1 MCKASNVFE
10 RLYNETHFSNIDA
23 ISYIIFEFQNDLK
36 HNHTYIE
43 SFELDL
49 RM

>member
-23 ISYIIFEFQNDLK
+23 ISNMNFDFENDLK
-36 HNHTYIE
+36 RIE
-43 SFELDL
+43 SFKLDL
-49 RM
+49 RK

>member
-23 ISYIIFEFQNDLK
+23 ISNMNFDFQNDLK
-36 HNHTYIE
+36 HNVTYID
-43 SFELDL
+43 SFKLDL
-49 RM
+49 RK